1 MSTGCYSPGCYG
13 IVTKEIEIMY
23 YHLKE
28 ENNMPKALG
37 ISSLVMAILIAIGF
51 FVVFSQPELPE
62 YGMGGIVVNYGTSAE
77 GMGDDYMSIEEPSAD
92 ENANNVQPDRVVATE
107 TPTPIPTQQV
117 SDKAVATQDMDDAPA
132 VLKTEKPVKDAAP
145 IATKEI
151 KNSTPA
157 VNSNAL
163 YKGKKN
169 NGKGAGDGEGTTAG
183 NQGSELGD
191 PLASNYGEGGSGFGN
206 TPISLSSRHWAQKPN
221 INDQSQFSGVVVCEL
236 VVDRNGNIVSVRPGV
251 KGTTYSSPTVFS
263 MLERE
268 LRKGKFNPVPN
279 APDRRVVQ
287 VSINFKQR

>member
-1 MSTGCYSPGCYG
+1 
-13 IVTKEIEIMY
+13 MY

-28 ENNMPKALG
+28 ENNLPKALG
-37 ISSLVMAILIAIGF
+37 ISTLVMTILLLIGW
-51 FVVFSQPELPE
+51 FVVFGQYEEPK

-77 GMGDDYMSIEEPSAD
+77 GMGDDYMNIEEPSMD
-92 ENANNVQPDRVVATE
+92 ENANNVQPDRVVPTE
-107 TPTPIPTQQV
+107 TPTPTPTQQV

-132 VLKTEKPVKDAAP
+132 VVKAEKPVKNTATET
-145 IATKEI
+145 TKEV

-169 NGKGAGDGEGTTAG
+169 NASGGGDGTGSTPG

-191 PLASNYGEGGSGFGN
+191 PLASNYGEGGSGFGD
-206 TPISLSSRHWAQKPN
+206 TPISLSSRHWAQRPN
-221 INDQSQFSGVVVCEL
+221 IDDKSQFSGVVVCEL
-236 VVDRNGNIVSVRPGV
+236 TVDRNGNIINVRPGV

-268 LRKGKFNPVPN
+268 LRKARFNPVPN
-279 APDRRVVQ
+279 APDKRVVQ

>member
-1 MSTGCYSPGCYG
+1 
-13 IVTKEIEIMY
+13 MY

-37 ISSLVMAILIAIGF
+37 ISVLVMAILVAIGF
-51 FVVFSQPELPE
+51 FIVFSQPEVPE
-62 YGMGGIVVNYGTSAE
+62 YGMGGIVVNYGTSDE
-77 GMGDDYMSIEEPSAD
+77 GMGDDYMNIEEPSAD
-92 ENANNVQPDRVVATE
+92 ENANNVQPDRLVPTE
-107 TPTPIPTQQV
+107 TPNPTPSQQV
-117 SDKAVATQDMDDAPA
+117 SDKSVATQDMEDAPA
-132 VLKTEKPVKDAAP
+132 VVKSSKPVNNVSP
-145 IATKEI
+145 ETTKEV

-169 NGKGAGDGEGTTAG
+169 NGTGGGDGTGSTAG
-183 NQGSELGD
+183 NQGSALGD

-206 TPISLSSRHWAQKPN
+206 TPISLTSRHWAQRPN
-221 INDQSQFSGVVVCEL
+221 ISDQSQFSGVVVCEL
-236 VVDRNGNIVSVRPGV
+236 VVDRNGNIISVRPGV

-268 LRKGKFNPVPN
+268 LRKAKFNAVPN
-279 APDRRVVQ
+279 APDRRVVN

>member
-1 MSTGCYSPGCYG
+1 
-13 IVTKEIEIMY
+13 MY

-28 ENNMPKALG
+28 ENNMSKALG

-51 FVVFSQPELPE
+51 FIVFSQPELPE
-62 YGMGGIVVNYGTSAE
+62 YGMGGIVVNYGTSEE
-77 GMGDDYMSIEEPSAD
+77 GMGDDYMSIEEPSVD
-92 ENANNVQPDRVVATE
+92 ENANNVVPDRIVPTE
-107 TPTPIPTQQV
+107 TPTPTPTAQV
-117 SDKAVATQDMDDAPA
+117 SDKAVATQDMDEAPA
-132 VLKTEKPVKDAAP
+132 VAKAEKPVKNVAAET
-145 IATKEI
+145 TKEV

-157 VNSNAL
+157 VNTNAL

-169 NGKGAGDGEGTTAG
+169 NGQGAGDGTGSTPG

-191 PLASNYGEGGSGFGN
+191 PLASNYGEGGSGFGD

-221 INDQSQFSGVVVCEL
+221 IDDKSQFSGVVVCEL
-236 VVDRNGNIVSVRPGV
+236 VVDKNGYIVSVRPGV

-268 LRKGKFNPVPN
+268 MRKARFNPIPN
-279 APDRRVVQ
+279 APDRRVVR